1 MDTGFQ
7 AQKKTSVEVHLHA
20 FGAKAGLE
28 HRNYPHDLNGLKFT
42 REGTIPSLIP
52 SDPIGDNRTT

>member
-20 FGAKAGLE
+20 FGAKAGLAFTF
-28 HRNYPHDLNGLKFT
+28 NLLKINVLIGFALGICPQNGT
-42 REGTIPSLIP
+42 
-52 SDPIGDNRTT
+52 